1 MQETSSSDQ
10 PDTFAPQPRV
20 AGVLRRLMAL
30 VYDSLLLFAISLA
43 YAALVLGAR
52 VFFTGA
58 ESAQMPL
65 TGVWRYLLLSGWW
78 GSLALFYSWCW
89 RRSGQ
94 TLGMKTWRLQL
105 QNRAGG
111 TPSWKQCWLRS
122 ALAPWA
128 LVTFGAGYLWCF
140 FNPRG
145 DAWHDQLTQ
154 TQVVELP
161 KEKK

>member
-1 MQETSSSDQ
+1 MQETTSSDKAN
-10 PDTFAPQPRV
+10 TSAPQPRI
-20 AGVLRRLMAL
+20 AGVVRRLMAL
-30 VYDSLLLFAISLA
+30 MYDSLLLFAISLA

-52 VFFTGA
+52 VLFTGA
-58 ESAQMPL
+58 ESAQLPL
-65 TGVWRYLLLSGWW
+65 TGVGRYLLLSGWW

-111 TPSWKQCWLRS
+111 TPSWKQCWWRA
-122 ALAPWA
+122 ALAPLGLA
-128 LVTFGAGYLWCF
+128 AFGAGYLWCF
-140 FNPRG
+140 VNPRG

-154 TQVVELP
+154 TQVVLLP
-161 KEKK
+161 KENK